1 MYRDV
6 SDIFNR
12 QIGKIHFTVRF
23 TFEKERYIKLY
34 PPICVR
40 AVRHLTSALYGR
52 KYYKSPRGGGGV
64 LPTEPK

>member
-12 QIGKIHFTVRF
+12 QIGKICFTGCF
-23 TFEKERYIKLY
+23 TFAKERYKKLY
-34 PPICVR
+34 PPICVS

-52 KYYKSPRGGGGV
+52 KYYKRPRGGGGV
-64 LPTEPK
+64 LPTEW